1 MIWLKVF
8 GFSSLTK
15 EGGIKRFYGLL
26 MNYFFDFD
34 LDPFL
39 ADLDFFLA
47 AIFNDIRKT
56 DRI

>member
-1 MIWLKVF
+1 MDYL
-8 GFSSLTK
+8 
-15 EGGIKRFYGLL
+15 
-26 MNYFFDFD
+26 FDFV

-47 AIFNDIRKT
+47 AIFNDNRKT

>member
-1 MIWLKVF
+1 
-8 GFSSLTK
+8 
-15 EGGIKRFYGLL
+15 

-34 LDPFL
+34 FVLDPFL